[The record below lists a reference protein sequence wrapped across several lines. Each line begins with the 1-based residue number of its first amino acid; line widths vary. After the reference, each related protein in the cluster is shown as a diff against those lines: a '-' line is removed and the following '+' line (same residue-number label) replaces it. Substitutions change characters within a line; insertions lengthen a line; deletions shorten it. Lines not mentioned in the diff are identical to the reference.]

1 MPLLDILNAARP
13 RKLLAID
20 GGGIRAL
27 LSIEV
32 LARIEHLART
42 AYGNE
47 HLVLADCFDYFAG
60 TSTGAII
67 ATLLATGATVD
78 DIRDLYVHI
87 GPLMF
92 SHARLSERLRFRYD
106 DEPLARMLK
115 QRLGADTTLGGELVK
130 TLLLLILRDATTDSP
145 WPISNNPG
153 ASFNQPDSPT
163 CNLRFPLWQLVR
175 ASTAAPLYFPPEVI
189 AVGGIEHVFIDGGL
203 TPFANPAFQLFLMA
217 TVDRYNLGWPIGEDK
232 MLLVSLGTGSTSG
245 ARAGLHPREMNLLY
259 QAGAIPHALLSAANI
274 EQDMLCRV
282 FGRCRFGDVIDSEIG
297 DLIGSRGPLER
308 KLFTYLR
315 YDIELSR
322 ASLDALG
329 LGHIQPSIFA
339 HLDSIAG
346 IPELQEVGRA
356 LATKVTSA
364 HFSGFFPE
372 SPTSTT
378 PDRPAPP

>member
-1 MPLLDILNAARP
+1 MPVLDILKATRP
-13 RKLLAID
+13 RKMLALD

-32 LARIEHLART
+32 LARIERLARE
-42 AYGNE
+42 AHGNPR
-47 HLVLADCFDYFAG
+47 LVLADCFDYFAG

-67 ATLLATGATVD
+67 ATLLAIGTAVD
-78 DIRDLYVHI
+78 DIRDLYVRI

-115 QRLGADTTLGGELVK
+115 QYLGADTTLGDERVK

-153 ASFNQPDSPT
+153 ALFNQPDSPT

-189 AVGGIEHVFIDGGL
+189 QVGGHAHIFVDGGL

-217 TVDRYNLGWPIGEDK
+217 TVDRYNLGWPGGEDT

-245 ARAGLHPREMNLLY
+245 ARADLHPREMNLLY
-259 QAGAIPHALLSAANI
+259 QAGAIPHALLSAATI
-274 EQDMLCRV
+274 EQDMLCRI
-282 FGRCRFGDVIDSEIG
+282 FGRCRVGDAIDSEIG
-297 DLIGSRGPLER
+297 DLVGSRGPLER

-322 ASLDALG
+322 PALDALG
-329 LGHIQPSIFA
+329 LRHIQPSTFA

-346 IPELQEVGRA
+346 VPELQEVGRA
-356 LATKVTSA
+356 LATKVAGA
-364 HFSGFFPE
+364 HFAGFFPE
-372 SPTSTT
+372 PPGTT
-378 PDRPAPP
+378 IPNLPAPP